1 LRSLFQ
7 ITHKVFAPYV
17 HSAEMD
23 LLPL

>member
-7 ITHKVFAPYV
+7 ITHKVFALYV